1 MITIVSLVTWDDKLL
16 TRTFKTCFC
25 GSLEGCKAV
34 WLNVISILGVTFL
47 CPACFRTG
55 SFIPPWGRIIFC
67 CVAGPRFC
75 LSARQL
81 MDTWVVLTLWLLWTV
96 LWTWVC
102 KYLFVTPLSIILGI
116 YIWRNGMAE
125 SHEWNT
131 FHETTLFCKILQCV
145 LSSSEYRLIT

>member
-25 GSLEGCKAV
+25 DSLEGCKAV

-55 SFIPPWGRIIFC
+55 SFIPPWGRIIFY

-102 KYLFVTPLSIILGI
+102 KYLFVSLNLNSLGVELLGRMVNSIFFFLLKEKNFLTELCSM
-116 YIWRNGMAE
+116 WDLN
-125 SHEWNT
+125 
-131 FHETTLFCKILQCV
+131 L
-145 LSSSEYRLIT
+145 